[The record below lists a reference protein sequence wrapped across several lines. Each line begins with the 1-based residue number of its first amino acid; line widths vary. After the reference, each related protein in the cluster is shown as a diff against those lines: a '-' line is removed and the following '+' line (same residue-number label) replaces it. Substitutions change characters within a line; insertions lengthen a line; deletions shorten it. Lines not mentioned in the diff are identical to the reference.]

1 MPKYLV
7 EAHFTTEGAK
17 GIAKEGGT
25 ARRKAITKLME
36 GAGGKLESYYFA
48 FGGADAFVIADLPD
62 NVTAAA
68 LSLAVNKSG
77 AVATKTIVLL
87 TPEEMDQ
94 ASKKVLDPWALRLE
108 PSPARF
114 QRAGAS
120 CYGGWALSAR
130 SSTG

>member
-17 GIAKEGGT
+17 GIAKDGGT
-25 ARRKAITKLME
+25 ARRKATAKLME
-36 GAGGKLESYYFA
+36 EAGGKLESYHFA
-48 FGGADAFVIADLPD
+48 FGGADAFVIVDLPH

-87 TPEEMDQ
+87 TAEEMDQ
-94 ASKKVLDPWALRLE
+94 ASKKVLNYHP
-108 PSPARF
+108 P
-114 QRAGAS
+114 GH
-120 CYGGWALSAR
+120 
-130 SSTG
+130 